1 MSHKKRFG
9 KTLFTPALVFALVL
23 ALLPAMAG
31 IAHAYTQPSPPFS
44 QCPSVGADTSCG
56 LLIVINPDGSAVVL
70 NGGQP
75 PFDNIEDTLVGVQ
88 NNSPIPLTSIPIN
101 GAGIFGFDGDG
112 LCNYGICAGSTGYE
126 GPNTT
131 FTIIDNNTGAV
142 NFPTPLAPGAST
154 YFSLEGAVNAQ
165 GIVIPTTAL
174 AYTGATSSDYNDPAT
189 VSAQLTDHAG
199 TPLANEP
206 VVFTLNGAETCT
218 GTTDASG
225 NASCSITP
233 GEAAGPYTV
242 VASFAGDTT
251 HSASTTSSPFAVTLE
266 ETALTSNASLQVIA
280 QGHSATISAVLTD
293 PNGGAAISG
302 KPVVLTLGSGSGAQQ
317 CTGTTDSSGT
327 ATCSINSVTVGLG
340 PQPVTDSFA
349 GDSYYQAATL
359 TASSAF
365 GNGST
370 VTWWG
375 AQWNKLNTL
384 SGGSAPSAFK
394 GFAKNLTP
402 TLPSC
407 GGTWTTSTGDSPPP
421 PSSVPS
427 YMAVVV
433 PSKVTQSGSTI
444 AGDIAHVV
452 IVKTNPGYD
461 PNAGHAGTGTVVAQ
475 AC

>member
-1 MSHKKRFG
+1 MG
-9 KTLFTPALVFALVL
+9 
-23 ALLPAMAG
+23 
-31 IAHAYTQPSPPFS
+31 S
-44 QCPSVGADTSCG
+44 QSCTG
-56 LLIVINPDGSAVVL
+56 TTDASGSASCQISGVTAGLGSQTATATFAGDSYYQPATTSQPVL
-70 NGGQP
+70 VY
-75 PFDNIEDTLVGVQ
+75 TTT
-88 NNSPIPLTSIPIN
+88 SLT
-101 GAGIFGFDGDG
+101 
-112 LCNYGICAGSTGYE
+112 
-126 GPNTT
+126 
-131 FTIIDNNTGAV
+131 
-142 NFPTPLAPGAST
+142 
-154 YFSLEGAVNAQ
+154 
-165 GIVIPTTAL
+165 
-174 AYTGATSSDYNDPAT
+174 YTGATSSDYNDPAT

-199 TPLANEP
+199 SPVSNEP

-218 GTTDASG
+218 GTTDANG

-349 GDSYYQAATL
+349 GDSYYQAATHGQHALVYAYLAQGAFTLGDL

-394 GFAKNLTP
+394 GFAKNLAP